1 MCYLFSQALGFGKS
15 SPYVNFIIG
24 NKHKTKWAGGCS
36 SMVEDLPS
44 ISKALGFIPT
54 IATNKNQKSKNKKSN
69 QYGLL

>member
-36 SMVEDLPS
+36 SMVEDLP
-44 ISKALGFIPT
+44 T